1 MPKCKNDP
9 KRSYKGTEPS
19 PKGLGYCAHSEKIG
33 EIKKGRDNNLWIVKE
48 YKKSKKWIKYKRA
61 DKGVGKRKD
70 KTKRKTSN
78 KPGTIDKTIEK
89 LLNKK
94 LISENDENYIT
105 DLFKNNRDLHK
116 EYFYKFIKQIITIK
130 TKEYTLNIN
139 KYLELYDDMKQEK
152 TYNLNLDTSD
162 NTVKLKLDKGEY
174 IVSVPKY
181 IKNVSS
187 MIIIKTSQ
195 KINYQDVKFTKYK
208 DILQIDDFQNIVF
221 KEIEPLLEIELIG
234 RQFFGSYNIYL
245 GKINNKIKL
254 VVIPLLNFINDF
266 YIDNI

>member
-19 PKGLGYCAHSEKIG
+19 PKGLGYCAHSEKVG

-48 YKKSKKWIKYKRA
+48 YKKSKKWIKYK
-61 DKGVGKRKD
+61 GEGKRKD
-70 KTKRKTSN
+70 KTKRKPSKKSETN
-78 KPGTIDKTIEK
+78 DKTIEK

-105 DLFKNNRDLHK
+105 YLFKNNRELYK
-116 EYFYKFIKQIITIK
+116 EYFYKFIKRIITMK
-130 TKEYTLNIN
+130 AKEYTININ
-139 KYLELYDDMKQEK
+139 KYLELYDDMKYGEI
-152 TYNLNLDTSD
+152 YNLNLDTTDSSD
-162 NTVKLKLDKGEY
+162 NIVKLKLDKGKY

-195 KINYQDVKFTKYK
+195 KINYEDMEYTKYK

-221 KEIEPLLEIELIG
+221 KDIEPLLEIELKG

-266 YIDNI
+266 YVDNI

>member
-9 KRSYKGTEPS
+9 KRTYKGTEPS
-19 PKGLGYCAHSEKIG
+19 PKGLGYCAHSEKVG

-61 DKGVGKRKD
+61 GKD
-70 KTKRKTSN
+70 KTKKKPSN
-78 KPGTIDKTIEK
+78 KPENIDKTIEK

-116 EYFYKFIKQIITIK
+116 EYFYKFIKRIIK
-130 TKEYTLNIN
+130 MKAKEYIININ
-139 KYLELYDDMKQEK
+139 KYLEIYDDMKQGE
-152 TYNLNLDTSD
+152 TYNLNLNTSD
-162 NTVKLKLDKGEY
+162 NIVKLKLDKGKY
-174 IVSVPKY
+174 IVSIPKY
-181 IKNVSS
+181 IKNISS
-187 MIIIKTSQ
+187 MIIIRTSE
-195 KINYQDVKFTKYK
+195 KINYKDVKFTKYK

-221 KEIEPLLEIELIG
+221 KEIKSLLELELKG

-254 VVIPLLNFINDF
+254 VVIPLLNFMNDF
-266 YIDNI
+266 YIDNIYNATV

>member
-9 KRSYKGTEPS
+9 KRTYKGIEPS
-19 PKGLGYCAHSEKIG
+19 PKGLGYCAHSEKTG
-33 EIKKGRDNNLWIVKE
+33 EIKKGRDNNLWIVKQ
-48 YKKSKKWIKYKRA
+48 YNNSKKWIKYK
-61 DKGVGKRKD
+61 GKN
-70 KTKRKTSN
+70 KTKRKTSS
-78 KPGTIDKTIEK
+78 KSVTIDKTIEK

-105 DLFKNNRDLHK
+105 ELFKNNRDLHK
-116 EYFYKFIKQIITIK
+116 EYFYKFIKRIIMMK
-130 TKEYTLNIN
+130 AKEYTININ
-139 KYLELYDDMKQEK
+139 KYLELYDDMKYGE
-152 TYNLNLDTSD
+152 TYNLNLDTTDSSD
-162 NTVKLKLDKGEY
+162 NIVKLKLDKGEY

-187 MIIIKTSQ
+187 MIIIRTSQ
-195 KINYQDVKFTKYK
+195 KINYEDVVYTKYK

-221 KEIEPLLEIELIG
+221 KEIEPLLEIELKG

-245 GKINNKIKL
+245 GKINKKIKI

>member
-9 KRSYKGTEPS
+9 KRTYKGTEPS
-19 PKGLGYCAHSEKIG
+19 PKGLGYCAHSEKVG
-33 EIKKGRDNNLWIVKE
+33 EIKKGRDNNLWIVKQ
-48 YKKSKKWIKYKRA
+48 YKKSKKWIKYK
-61 DKGVGKRKD
+61 GKD
-70 KTKRKTSN
+70 KTKRKVSIN
-78 KPGTIDKTIEK
+78 PDTIDKTIEK

-94 LISENDENYIT
+94 LISENYENYIT

-116 EYFYKFIKQIITIK
+116 EYFYKFIKRIITMK
-130 TKEYTLNIN
+130 AKGYTININ
-139 KYLELYDDMKQEK
+139 KYLELYDDMKQGK
-152 TYNLNLDTSD
+152 TYNLNLDTTDSSN

-181 IKNVSS
+181 IKNISS
-187 MIIIKTSQ
+187 MIIIRTSQ
-195 KINYQDVKFTKYK
+195 KINFQDVKFTKYK
-208 DILQIDDFQNIVF
+208 DILQIDDFQNINF
-221 KEIEPLLEIELIG
+221 KENGKLLELELVG

>member
-19 PKGLGYCAHSEKIG
+19 PKGLGYCAHSEKVG
-33 EIKKGRDNNLWIVKE
+33 KIKKGRDNNLWIVKE

-70 KTKRKTSN
+70 KTKRKASN
-78 KPGTIDKTIEK
+78 KPETIDKTIEK

-116 EYFYKFIKQIITIK
+116 EYFYKFIKRIIQMK
-130 TKEYTLNIN
+130 AKEYTININ
-139 KYLELYDDMKQEK
+139 KYLELYDDMKEGE

-181 IKNVSS
+181 IKNVFS

-195 KINYQDVKFTKYK
+195 KINYDDIEFTKYK

-221 KEIEPLLEIELIG
+221 KEIEPLLEIELKG

-245 GKINNKIKL
+245 GKINKKIKII
-254 VVIPLLNFINDF
+254 VIPLLNFINEF

>member
-19 PKGLGYCAHSEKIG
+19 PKGLGYCAHSEKVG

-48 YKKSKKWIKYKRA
+48 YKKSKKWIKYKGA
-61 DKGVGKRKD
+61 GKRKD
-70 KTKRKTSN
+70 KTKRKVSIN
-78 KPGTIDKTIEK
+78 PYTIDKTIEK

-116 EYFYKFIKQIITIK
+116 EYFYKFIKRIIAMK
-130 TKEYTLNIN
+130 AKEYTININ
-139 KYLELYDDMKQEK
+139 KYLELYDDMKHGK
-152 TYNLNLDTSD
+152 TYNLNLNTTD

-195 KINYQDVKFTKYK
+195 RINYDDIEFTKCN

-221 KEIEPLLEIELIG
+221 KEIEPLREIELKG

-245 GKINNKIKL
+245 GKINKKIKII
-254 VVIPLLNFINDF
+254 VIPLLNFINDF

>member
-19 PKGLGYCAHSEKIG
+19 PNGLGYCAHSEKVG

-48 YKKSKKWIKYKRA
+48 YKKSKKWIKYKGA
-61 DKGVGKRKD
+61 YKRKD
-70 KTKRKTSN
+70 KTKRKALN
-78 KPGTIDKTIEK
+78 KYKTIDETIEK

-116 EYFYKFIKQIITIK
+116 EYFYKFIKRIIK
-130 TKEYTLNIN
+130 MKAKEYTININ
-139 KYLELYDDMKQEK
+139 KYLEIYDGEGEGQ
-152 TYNLNLDTSD
+152 TYNLNLNTSD
-162 NTVKLKLDKGEY
+162 NIVKLKLDKGKY

-181 IKNVSS
+181 IKNFSS

-195 KINYQDVKFTKYK
+195 KINYDNIKFTKYI

-221 KEIEPLLEIELIG
+221 KEIEPLLEIELKG

-245 GKINNKIKL
+245 GKINKKIKI

-266 YIDNI
+266 YIYNI